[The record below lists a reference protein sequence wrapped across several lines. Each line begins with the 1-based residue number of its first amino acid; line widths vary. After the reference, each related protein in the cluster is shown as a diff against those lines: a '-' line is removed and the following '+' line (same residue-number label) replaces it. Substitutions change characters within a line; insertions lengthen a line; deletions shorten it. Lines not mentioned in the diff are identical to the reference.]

1 MSLTSYRAA
10 PPRVNRSFCFAKA
23 STECIQGSYL
33 SAAGGFLTKRHR
45 EPYPEH
51 YNNYPQSICCFNGVF
66 NAKNRPVLDG
76 YVDFD
81 YVFRSLVNGALL
93 MQSVLI
99 VLKIY
104 SYQRQVAFSSKGT
117 ES

>member
-10 PPRVNRSFCFAKA
+10 PPRARVLFVFYVWCFVVYF
-23 STECIQGSYL
+23 I
-33 SAAGGFLTKRHR
+33 
-45 EPYPEH
+45 
-51 YNNYPQSICCFNGVF
+51 I

-81 YVFRSLVNGALL
+81 YVCRSLVNGALL

-104 SYQRQVAFSSKGT
+104 SYQRQVAFS
-117 ES
+117 